1 MAQVDAGKV
10 LIRQK
15 EIDIVALLQDVA
27 KEQQAT
33 YAMRHQ
39 QLAVMQNSSEATA
52 YVDPDKIRMVLENM
66 IDNASKY
73 SDPGKSI
80 SVNVSSDE
88 GMVRV
93 DIVDQGVGIAPEDID
108 RLFEKFNRIHNHL
121 SNHVGGTG
129 LGLYWAKKIIDL
141 HGGIIKV
148 VSVLGEGS
156 TFSVFLPK
164 IDQVA
169 ASSEDGGDRR

>member
-1 MAQVDAGKV
+1 MTAS
-10 LIRQK
+10 
-15 EIDIVALLQDVA
+15 DVA
-27 KEQQAT
+27 AEA
-33 YAMRHQ
+33 YA
-39 QLAVMQNSSEATA
+39 
-52 YVDPDKIRMVLENM
+52 DPDKIRMVFENM

-73 SDPGKSI
+73 SDPGTSI
-80 SVNVSSDE
+80 VVSVSDDE
-88 GMVRV
+88 GMIRI
-93 DIVDQGVGIAPEDID
+93 DITDQGVGIAPEDVD

-148 VSVLGEGS
+148 ASVLGKGS

-164 IDQVA
+164 TDQVA
-169 ASSEDGGDRR
+169 TSLEEGRDRR